1 VHCSHIKWCIDL
13 KSRAGI
19 ASKNVETVVLI
30 FLQMY
35 LAMGE
40 WFHDSRPK
48 QEVQNA
54 RNAIGAVIQS
64 LQEFFPRKND
74 SQGYN
79 IPKMHG
85 LTKVQYYMCL
95 FGSAINFYGGPGEA
109 SHKSFVKAPAGA
121 RTQRRVGE
129 FATQTAGQYYAIMVV
144 NKVTRFVDVRLPREM
159 LQDEH
164 MICCENRTREYNVS
178 GKYYVT
184 ILPDGTHTL
193 KSDSKQL
200 TTVGIDKILLV
211 VYRRLAMQNERWD
224 DDIPYTAL
232 LDTHTQ

>member
-1 VHCSHIKWCIDL
+1 MYRTVKRQSERDL
-13 KSRAGI
+13 PRGATRSGLIETTRCQSSERKGNLFLLLFI
-19 ASKNVETVVLI
+19 AHTSNGALILRHELGLPPRMWKQWLI

-109 SHKSFVKAPAGA
+109 SHKSFVKAADFHNTTP
-121 RTQRRVGE
+121 
-129 FATQTAGQYYAIMVV
+129 V
-144 NKVTRFVDVRLPREM
+144 NTIYSLRPFIAV
-159 LQDEH
+159 
-164 MICCENRTREYNVS
+164 EY
-178 GKYYVT
+178 T
-184 ILPDGTHTL
+184 C
-193 KSDSKQL
+193 
-200 TTVGIDKILLV
+200 
-211 VYRRLAMQNERWD
+211 
-224 DDIPYTAL
+224 
-232 LDTHTQ
+232 